1 MATEKQKSIDIT
13 KTGPVGFRA
22 LQQANELTGGIE
34 GVSDSFL
41 DKLKKIESENPSIS
55 QELVGIQP
63 DEDVMSPL
71 AESNVGW
78 GESRFDNPTAT
89 EEQFRNLGDFRAE
102 QQSGLSKITNGLA
115 KGVILTGT
123 TFLDGTVG
131 LVLGAGTAIK
141 EGRWSGLWDN
151 DFSKTMQAV
160 NEWSEEVLPNY
171 YTQGEQERSKESPI
185 SAENIFSANFIG
197 DKFLKNLGFTVG
209 AFYSGSVAAKAI
221 QATKIPNL
229 VGKVAMGGAS
239 KAFSA
244 ASEAGNTTKLAQ
256 AINAVG
262 RAVDA
267 PAMVTSTVGTVISAV
282 NEGRIEALNNT
293 KDWYNLEKA
302 KLDDYFQ
309 ENAKA
314 IDDEYTATQG
324 KELIPVNL
332 PDGNVQYIDPAYSK
346 YQAAKQKLQSNYEES
361 LAKLNEDRAK
371 MGNADLLMNL
381 PILIASNAIEFGK
394 MYANGYKTARK
405 GVNIVNKG
413 KYAGKDL
420 STAWAEAQ
428 AAGVGMKEFAQ
439 EFAQFGTEEAK
450 KGLFGTLG
458 RVGKNMATTA
468 LPEGLEEIS
477 QKAASTIA
485 GDYYSADVHNFY
497 TSKMDPDATEE
508 TISWAKA
515 FAQGINET
523 INDGSSWEE
532 FFIGALTGALG
543 MPVFGRANTS
553 ASDTYLGKGKAVGL
567 RGGIFGEML
576 ANREEVAR
584 ANTVANYI
592 NDRIKSPELINYYQG
607 MTRHNAHQ
615 AGMDRAAVNGDEFN
629 FKNHE
634 FAQMVSDIMMF
645 DNAGKIGDLLTLIN
659 SAYDTSTE
667 NLESIIKNTTS
678 IQTDAS
684 GAKKLV
690 GPFAKYATINA
701 EGKVAPNFGDEAQQ
715 QEMAQKLTESRDE
728 MLKTISDYQL
738 EKDKLDIMTGQR
750 LSDDQLQ
757 ELTWIKMQSKDWVKR
772 GAELAGES
780 RNVLSH
786 ISAQMRKYEEL
797 SENFKREE
805 GAHNKG
811 QTRVVNGKEI
821 RDFGPSEEYKAL
833 SEKERAFNRV
843 ANVIN
848 SALGGNDEDLFRA
861 LGNPVNKKVVDSLR
875 DLAKG
880 LVTVSPEDIEDFNRK
895 LDDITKLDAG
905 IRSYNTKLSEFL
917 KNPEKQAAEMNV
929 AAKKVATETEDK
941 KKNAVAR
948 RINFDA
954 PTAEV
959 AKALD
964 ENSKDITAMGGFDEF
979 IKVLTPEE
987 AKKAK
992 AAKHFAQALNSV
1004 RSQIDDSDLSN
1015 EQKRVAQSLLDKEAA
1030 QAKDIK
1036 EVGQRIAAALDRGE
1050 VKDALASAVPTEEID
1065 DLARL
1070 TLAAETEAA
1079 LKDLFEGSIKKAADA
1094 VSALEKTD
1102 SDNLKKAADALS
1114 KKEKKGESNVE
1125 AAANAATASE
1135 EKGSNPS
1142 RKSPAEQALKDMV
1155 PKEPKG
1161 PDSGA
1166 VPKEPRSPEG
1176 RVPTE
1181 DGEEDEPYEP
1191 QPGERVGHARK
1202 QITDKQKKEVASPS
1216 IGGGEAAYHTRPQLS
1231 QFYLHGRNGLTYLNY
1246 IIDHPDKIPAGVDK
1260 EAFIKYI
1267 TATLNYLN
1275 DHHAFDY
1282 VNGINPDNKLSLGDT
1297 IEFKVDEELNKQAG
1311 TPVVLM
1317 VTKNAQGEEQVIG
1330 SLPSELDFNA
1340 INARTKK
1347 TEKETRPAQYALY
1360 QEILRRSSAS
1370 QSSSIDRAEV
1380 EKQIT
1385 EALTQG
1391 GVRGLAQHFYEH
1403 PENLVGQ
1410 FEGTTLEDYDN
1421 AVQTIP
1427 KIISK
1432 MLSEGKSF
1440 KEIAERLA
1448 NDKRWQILSAGD
1460 IVTPQRVLQEV
1471 RKLVN
1476 NATAP
1481 ITTRVT
1487 ALRGGRIEFSD
1498 SLERTIAA
1506 TFAETPL
1513 EDAPVI
1519 AVLSEET
1526 SGLTTGDDELDAS
1539 FIQPTADGNA
1549 ITWGVYAMVPTN
1561 NGKYLPA
1568 LCYSTE
1574 MTAIVDDPNDWYMQ
1588 QTIAAIQKIPTSIA
1602 DLKDNIRA
1610 VYKWLNI
1617 PGLSLSIGRLGE
1629 DHKFQKETADVS
1641 LATHV
1646 RMSFSNPKNP
1656 KGSPISIY
1664 FDITDGTLSA
1674 DQVRTKLA
1682 STIKKNLSGL
1692 TTNVDIKRLT
1702 DRPADREYRKNI
1714 SKYLTS
1720 NIASPH
1726 SVNDWFNY
1734 EPTDIERNAV
1744 KKEKEENKPTQPIK
1758 KEGKGQEVKVT
1769 YNGAEYTVMGN
1780 TVLDAD
1786 NKPVDTSTAEA
1797 ILKEMSKPA
1806 DATPVAT
1813 GPKEVKVGD
1822 KIFTA
1827 VNMGGGK
1834 AEVKVGRREAKGNRW
1849 SKKLRVTD
1857 TDETADTEE
1866 HIYQNA
1872 ETVRRMLPQLSEA
1885 GRVVIVNGLIRTVDE
1900 SGNPIEA
1907 YGEFRDGVLYISN
1920 QSPAGTA
1927 YHEAFHYVTTMLM
1940 DETEQATMLEEAKKQ
1955 YGELSDI
1962 ALEEKLSESF
1972 RDYMNGYN
1980 DKSLL
1985 GRIKTFFRNLKHVID
2000 GLTGR
2005 LTYLDSL
2012 FFNIYRGRYSNRQE
2026 RFGTLEEQRIL
2037 RNAPRDSQGRLLAP
2051 NGKPTNLTERQYAQV
2066 RTKAFKD
2073 WFGDW
2078 ENDPAN
2084 ASKMIDENGEPM
2096 VMIHGSPAKFDTFRK
2111 GRSGIFF
2118 GRAPKETSDW
2128 KYGGKSGTKYLVF
2141 LNIRN
2146 PYGSARNP
2154 RDAKGLK
2161 KEKDSAGKT
2170 IYSELMEQ
2178 IIIAQSYQGFL
2189 DRVSEEKYPDWLKSQ
2204 INNITEKIYNEIHSR
2219 YDSKGHFYLTIK
2231 NGKRVG
2237 IDLTS
2242 PLGEVVVR
2250 DPNQIKSAT
2259 ENSGRFSPNN
2269 DNFYDRLVTYKSEQL
2284 AYNNLDNETKQ
2295 SLEAKRVSQE
2305 DYNDLSIEEKE
2316 NILFCLL

>member
-1 MATEKQKSIDIT
+1 MASSKELDIT
-13 KTGPVGFRA
+13 KVGPVGFRQ
-22 LQQANELTGGIE
+22 LQAANELDGGNE
-34 GVSDSFL
+34 GLSEEYLAKKKKLLESTPAVSPGIL
-41 DKLKKIESENPSIS
+41 
-55 QELVGIQP
+55 GIQP
-63 DEDVMSPL
+63 DRDVMSPL
-71 AESNVGW
+71 AGGNVGW
-78 GESRFDNPTAT
+78 GESRYDDLRMANQN
-89 EEQFRNLGDFRAE
+89 QFENLADLRAE
-102 QQSGLSKITNGLA
+102 QQPWYSKIANGLG

-131 LVLGAGTAIK
+131 LVFGAGTAIA

-151 DFSKTMQAV
+151 DFSKAMQAV
-160 NEWSEEVLPNY
+160 NDWSEQAMPNY
-171 YTQGEQERSKESPI
+171 YTEEEQQLSRERPL
-185 SAENIFSANFIG
+185 SAQNIFSANFIG

-221 QATKIPNL
+221 QATKLPNL
-229 VGKVAMGGAS
+229 IGKAAMAGAGRT
-239 KAFSA
+239 FNA
-244 ASEAGNTTKLAQ
+244 AAEAGSATKLAE

-262 RAVDA
+262 KAVDA
-267 PAMVTSTVGTVISAV
+267 PAMVTSAVGTVISAV

-293 KDWYNLEKA
+293 RDWYNLEKA
-302 KLDDYFQ
+302 KLDDFAERQAQ
-309 ENAKA
+309 EIEAEYNAN
-314 IDDEYTATQG
+314 QG
-324 KELIPVNL
+324 KEILAVTQ
-332 PDGNVQYIDPAYSK
+332 PDGTASYIDPAFVK
-346 YQAAKQKLQSNYEES
+346 YQQAKKDLQGNYEMAM
-361 LAKLNEDRAK
+361 AKLNEDRAK

-394 MYANGYKTARK
+394 LYANGYKTARK
-405 GVNIVNKG
+405 GVNIVNKS

-428 AAGVGMKEFAQ
+428 AAGIGMKEFAQ

-576 ANREEVAR
+576 ANREEAAR

-615 AGMDRAAVNGDEFN
+615 AGMDRAAINGDEFN

-757 ELTWIKMQSKDWVKR
+757 ELTWIKMQSKDWAKR
-772 GAELAGES
+772 GAELAGEA

-797 SENFKREE
+797 SGHFKREE
-805 GAHNKG
+805 GAHSKG
-811 QTRVVNGKEI
+811 KTRIVNGKEI
-821 RDFGPSEEYKAL
+821 RDFGPSEEYEAL
-833 SEKERAFNRV
+833 SEKERAFNRI

-848 SALGGNDEDLFRA
+848 DSLKGNDEDLFRA
-861 LGNPVNKKVVDSLR
+861 LGNPANKKVVDSLK

-880 LVTVSPEDIEDFNRK
+880 LVTVSPEEIEDFNRK
-895 LDDITKLDAG
+895 LDDIAKLDAG

-917 KNPEKQAAEMNV
+917 KNPEKQAAEMNA

-941 KKNAVAR
+941 KKNAIAR
-948 RINFDA
+948 RINFNA

-992 AAKHFAQALNSV
+992 AAKHFSQALNSV
-1004 RSQIDDSDLSN
+1004 RSQIDESDLSN

-1036 EVGQRIAAALDRGE
+1036 EVGQRISAALDRGE

-1079 LKDLFEGSIKKAADA
+1079 LKDLFEDSIKKAADA

-1114 KKEKKGESNVE
+1114 KKEKKGEGNVE
-1125 AAANAATASE
+1125 AAANATTASE

-1142 RKSPAEQALKDMV
+1142 RKSPAEQTLKDMV

-1181 DGEEDEPYEP
+1181 DSEEDEPYEP

-1202 QITDKQKKEVASPS
+1202 QVKDKQGKEVASPS
-1216 IGGGEAAYHTRPQLS
+1216 PGSGGSAYDTRPQIY
-1231 QFYLHGRNGLTYLNY
+1231 QHYRNGRNGTTYLDY
-1246 IIDHPDKIPAGVDK
+1246 ILQHPDVIPAGIDK
-1260 EAFIKYI
+1260 EAFVKYI
-1267 TATLNYLN
+1267 TTILNYLN
-1275 DHHAFDY
+1275 EHHSFDY
-1282 VNGINPDNKLSLGDT
+1282 VNGVNPDNKLSLGDT
-1297 IEFKVDEELNKQAG
+1297 IEFKVDEELNRQAG
-1311 TPVVLM
+1311 TPIVLM
-1317 VTKNAQGEEQVIG
+1317 VAKNAQGEEQVIG
-1330 SLPSELDFNA
+1330 SLPSELDFNGTYA
-1340 INARTKK
+1340 GTKQILK
-1347 TEKETRPAQYALY
+1347 DKRPAQYALY
-1360 QEILRRSSAS
+1360 NAVLENSKTAPTQTITADGLEDVFSKIVRTDAEGTLRESAK
-1370 QSSSIDRAEV
+1370 ELP
-1380 EKQIT
+1380 EEFH
-1385 EALTQG
+1385 EALGDAMKMQKSSENEQTKQG
-1391 GVRGLAQHFYEH
+1391 YL
-1403 PENLVGQ
+1403 
-1410 FEGTTLEDYDN
+1410 
-1421 AVQTIP
+1421 
-1427 KIISK
+1427 
-1432 MLSEGKSF
+1432 
-1440 KEIAERLA
+1440 
-1448 NDKRWQILSAGD
+1448 
-1460 IVTPQRVLQEV
+1460 
-1471 RKLVN
+1471 RKLQNV
-1476 NATAP
+1476 ATKFAGNPAADAVLEALKITTESTKP

-1498 SLERTIAA
+1498 SLERTVAA
-1506 TFAETPL
+1506 TFAGTPL

-1539 FIQPTADGNA
+1539 FVQPTADGNA

-1574 MTAIVDDPNDWYMQ
+1574 MTEIVDDPDDWYMQ
-1588 QTIAAIQKIPTSIA
+1588 QTVAAIQKIPTSIA

-1641 LATHV
+1641 AATHV
-1646 RMSFSNPKNP
+1646 RMSFSNPKKPN
-1656 KGSPISIY
+1656 GRPIQIF
-1664 FDITDGTLSA
+1664 FDITDGALSA
-1674 DQVRTKLA
+1674 DQIRTKLA
-1682 STIKKNLSGL
+1682 DTIKKNLSGL

-1702 DRPADREYRKNI
+1702 NRPADKEYRKNI
-1714 SKYLTS
+1714 SRYLTS
-1720 NIASPH
+1720 NIASAH

-1744 KKEKEENKPTQPIK
+1744 KKEKEEKKPTQPIK
-1758 KEGKGQEVKVT
+1758 KEGKGQEVRVT

-1780 TVLDAD
+1780 TILDAD
-1786 NKPVDTSTAEA
+1786 NKPVDTNTAEA

-1813 GPKEVKVGD
+1813 GTKEVRVGD
-1822 KIFTA
+1822 KVFTA

-1857 TDETADTEE
+1857 TDEAADTEE

-1900 SGNPIEA
+1900 SGNPIDA

-2012 FFNIYRGRYSNRQE
+2012 FYNIYRGRYSNRQE
-2026 RFGTLEEQRIL
+2026 RFGTFEEQRIL

-2051 NGKPTNLTERQYAQV
+2051 NGKPSNLTERQYAQV
-2066 RTKAFKD
+2066 RTQAFKD

-2078 ENDPAN
+2078 ENDPKN
-2084 ASKMIDENGEPM
+2084 ASKVVDENGEPM
-2096 VMIHGSPAKFDTFRK
+2096 VVYHGNRTNNKIEVFDKSKIGSQHKKIIDGFWFITDKELAKFEYSVKSESVGK
-2111 GRSGIFF
+2111 GFENLQF
-2118 GRAPKETSDW
+2118 GEVLP
-2128 KYGGKSGTKYLVF
+2128 VF
-2141 LNIRN
+2141 LNLRN
-2146 PYGSARNP
+2146 PVTETQ
-2154 RDAKGLK
+2154 KGLK
-2161 KEKDSAGKT
+2161 VSNSPFGPMATAKEGLSEFISRVQNNSENNDGFILTVVDSDGLSDPF
-2170 IYSELMEQ
+2170 Y
-2178 IIIAQSYQGFL
+2178 QSRQVQL
-2189 DRVSEEKYPDWLKSQ
+2189 VAKES
-2204 INNITEKIYNEIHSR
+2204 
-2219 YDSKGHFYLTIK
+2219 
-2231 NGKRVG
+2231 
-2237 IDLTS
+2237 
-2242 PLGEVVVR
+2242 
-2250 DPNQIKSAT
+2250 NQIKSAT
-2259 ENSGRFSPNN
+2259 ENTGRFSPNN
-2269 DNFYDRLVTYKSEQL
+2269 DNFYDRLVAYKSEQL
-2284 AYNNLDNETKQ
+2284 AYDNLDNETKQ